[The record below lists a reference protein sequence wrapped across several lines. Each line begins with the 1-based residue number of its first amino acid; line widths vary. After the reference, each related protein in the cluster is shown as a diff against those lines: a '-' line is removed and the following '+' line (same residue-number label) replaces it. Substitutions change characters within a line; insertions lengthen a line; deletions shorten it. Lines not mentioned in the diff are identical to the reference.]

1 MDELIDL
8 EERGWRALA
17 TEGAAERFY
26 HEVLD
31 DAPLMLLPG
40 GLRIE
45 DREEMVRLMSGPP
58 WEAYR
63 LSGITVSRPVEGAGV
78 VVYTAHAIRDGAEYV
93 ALVGSHY
100 VLRGDGWRLYFHQ
113 QTPL

>member
-31 DAPLMLLPG
+31 DEPLMLLPG
-40 GLRIE
+40 GLRIA
-45 DREEMVRLMSGPP
+45 DREEMVRLMSRTP

-63 LSGITVSRPVEGAGV
+63 LSEPTVTRPSNDVGV
-78 VVYTAHAIRDGAEYV
+78 VDYVAHAVREGGAYA
-93 ALVGSHY
+93 ALVSSHY
-100 VLRGDGWRLYFHQ
+100 VRRGDGWRLYFHQ
-113 QTPL
+113 QTPR